1 MYVQVIK
8 GKTSD
13 AQGLRTQLDRWRSD
27 LKPGAVGNVGSTVGI
42 ADDGTFFVI
51 ARFADAKSAAANAGR
66 TEQTAWWNDTT
77 KYIDGEPSF
86 RESSDVSL
94 LFDGGSDA
102 ATFVQVMEGTVADRA
117 KAEEV
122 ESPEMLEQLR
132 AARPD
137 LLGAQ
142 RIWFD
147 GGKYVEIAY
156 FTSEA
161 DARKNEASAEFT
173 QSEGDFA
180 AAFGE
185 MTFVDLRDP
194 ILDTA

>member
-1 MYVQVIK
+1 M
-8 GKTSD
+8 
-13 AQGLRTQLDRWRSD
+13 
-27 LKPGAVGNVGSTVGI
+27 
-42 ADDGTFFVI
+42 
-51 ARFADAKSAAANAGR
+51 
-66 TEQTAWWNDTT
+66 
-77 KYIDGEPSF
+77 
-86 RESSDVSL
+86 
-94 LFDGGSDA
+94 
-102 ATFVQVMEGTVADRA
+102 
-117 KAEEV
+117 

-147 GGKYVEIAY
+147 GGSYVEVAY

-173 QSEGDFA
+173 QPEGDFA

-185 MTFVDLRDP
+185 MTFIDLRDP